1 MVGMLFAG
9 HWSLVIGCWEFE
21 GARLLTC
28 GKHCRNPIK
37 RGGER
42 DRVARP
48 RTVCAVMRR
57 RLRLATRHARGSA
70 HRHGLLEQGITRPSV
85 IKACFISGL

>member
-28 GKHCRNPIK
+28 GGALSQPNQTRGRERPCRSTED
-37 RGGER
+37 G
-42 DRVARP
+42 
-48 RTVCAVMRR
+48 
-57 RLRLATRHARGSA
+57 LRRHAPPPAASDSSCSRLSA
-70 HRHGLLEQGITRPSV
+70 PSRT
-85 IKACFISGL
+85 S